1 MKRRKAR
8 EYALQILFSMENGEG
23 LSSSDIGKV
32 SSEFLANFS
41 PENVEE
47 IADIPFL
54 RKLLTFV
61 TSEHEALDEEIEKFS
76 ENWKLYRMTKIDRNI
91 IRIGATEL
99 KNFQD
104 VPPKVTI
111 DECVELAKKYGSEDS
126 SAFINGLLDKIR
138 SSIGR
143 EAV

>member
-8 EYALQILFSMENGEG
+8 EYALQILFSLENGEG
-23 LSSSDIGKV
+23 LSNSDLGKV

-41 PENVEE
+41 PENVET

-54 RKLLTFV
+54 RRLLTIV
-61 TSEHEALDEEIEKFS
+61 TSEHEALDEEIEKYS
-76 ENWKLYRMTKIDRNI
+76 DNWKLYRMTKIDRNI
-91 IRIGATEL
+91 IRIGASEL

-104 VPPKVTI
+104 IPPKVTI

-126 SAFINGLLDKIR
+126 SAFINGVLDKFR
-138 SSIGR
+138 SSTGR